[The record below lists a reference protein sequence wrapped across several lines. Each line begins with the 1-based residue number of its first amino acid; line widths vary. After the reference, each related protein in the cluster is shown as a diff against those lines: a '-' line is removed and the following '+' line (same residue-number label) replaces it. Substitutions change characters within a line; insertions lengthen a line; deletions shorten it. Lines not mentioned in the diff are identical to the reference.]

1 MTAAS
6 ERVRECWDRACALAE
21 FKGAGSADPRS
32 IGAEIDAAVEGSLP
46 GPERFAVWALLTEAW
61 QLCSQEGRAED
72 AAECMRLAAA
82 MVEQQGRVL
91 GALKAAQAVEDI
103 VWPEDA
109 GSQPELCGLKGLR
122 AWDGARQRIVH
133 AMTDNGF
140 GPQEPKVEVSVFDA
154 PSKLGPCSGCDSR
167 GECAEWCPGLRA
179 EPAVR
184 P

>member
-6 ERVRECWDRACALAE
+6 ERVRDCWDRACNLAG
-21 FKGAGSADPRS
+21 FKGAGSVDPRS
-32 IGAEIDAAVEGSLP
+32 IGAQIDSTVEVLFGAERVAVQ
-46 GPERFAVWALLTEAW
+46 ALLMRAW
-61 QLCSQEGRAED
+61 EIVSSPGDEEN
-72 AAECMRLAAA
+72 AAECLKLAAT
-82 MVEQQGRVL
+82 MVEQRGRVL
-91 GALKAAQAVEDI
+91 GALKAAQAVEDV

-122 AWDGARQRIVH
+122 ARDGARQRIVH

-140 GPQEPKVEVSVFDA
+140 GPQEPKSVFDA

-179 EPAVR
+179 EPAVQS
-184 P
+184 